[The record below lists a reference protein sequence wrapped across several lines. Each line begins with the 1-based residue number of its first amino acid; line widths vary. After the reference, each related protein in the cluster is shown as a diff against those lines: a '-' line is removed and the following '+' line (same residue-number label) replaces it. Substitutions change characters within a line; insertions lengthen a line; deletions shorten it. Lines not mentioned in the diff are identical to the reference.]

1 MSNAQAHDRKVRRLI
16 SQIRRGKP
24 ATLRQVYQVCPYHT
38 VLGVPLHIPPEA
50 ARDVPPD
57 VFVAVLGFFPE
68 DFSERMRADILTA
81 LRSQKVVRL
90 MANNREL
97 RDYAKR
103 EILLALAN
111 PNGSA

>member
-1 MSNAQAHDRKVRRLI
+1 
-16 SQIRRGKP
+16 
-24 ATLRQVYQVCPYHT
+24 
-38 VLGVPLHIPPEA
+38 
-50 ARDVPPD
+50 
-57 VFVAVLGFFPE
+57 
-68 DFSERMRADILTA
+68 MRADILTA